1 MRQCAYHDRVGCPM
15 TRVNRVRGDGPVPC
29 HIMLIGEAPGKM
41 EDAKGRP
48 FIGKSGSELTYL
60 YLGRCADID
69 RANVY
74 VANTVGC
81 RTNDKDRDP
90 TEAEI
95 QACGHVLMDEIR
107 TVQPQCI
114 GLVGRVA
121 AQFIL
126 GDAFVGMDKMH
137 GFGYRVVFTDGDDRQ
152 VRVMP
157 LYHPAYGLHNT
168 TMMRWIMEDFTRFG
182 RMVRGDEWVMWRE
195 RR

>member
-1 MRQCAYHDRVGCPM
+1 M

-29 HIMLIGEAPGKM
+29 PIMLIGEAPGKM

-74 VANTVGC
+74 VTNVVKC

-95 QACGHVLMDEIR
+95 QACGQVLMGEIR

-121 AQFIL
+121 AHFIL
-126 GDAFVGMDKMH
+126 GETFVGMDKMH
-137 GFGYRVVFTDGDDRQ
+137 GFGYRVVFTGGDDRQ
-152 VRVMP
+152 VKVMP

-182 RMVRGDEWVMWRE
+182 RMVRGDEEVMWKE
-195 RR
+195 ARRWCV